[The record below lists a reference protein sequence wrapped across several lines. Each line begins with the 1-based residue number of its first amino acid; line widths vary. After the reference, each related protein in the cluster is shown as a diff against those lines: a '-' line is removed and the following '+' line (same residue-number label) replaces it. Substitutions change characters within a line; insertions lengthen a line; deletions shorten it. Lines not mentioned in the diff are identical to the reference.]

1 MNALLDRIISAKKEE
16 LKETKRKTPEAT
28 VREAAAGRGPTR
40 GFARAIAGREGG
52 AVIAELKKASPV
64 KGLLRAEFDVEQLAR
79 QYAENGAAALSVL
92 TESRFFM
99 GDISYVDRARAVCA
113 LPVLRKD
120 FIFDA
125 YQIYEARAAG
135 ADAALL
141 IVAALDKPLLRE
153 LIDLAHETGLDVLV
167 ETHDAQEVE
176 IAASLPCDV
185 IGVNNRNLKTGNVDL
200 ATSFSLAAKIPA
212 GYCKISESGI
222 KNGSDAA
229 ALAKAGYKGFL
240 IGEALV
246 TQPDPGRALRDFTGA
261 V

>member
-1 MNALLDRIISAKKEE
+1 MNPLLDRIISAKKEE
-16 LKETKRKTPEAT
+16 LEETKRKAPEAA
-28 VREAAAGRGPTR
+28 VKKAAAERGPAR
-40 GFARAIAGREGG
+40 GFARAIAGCKGG
-52 AVIAELKKASPV
+52 AVIAELKKASPT

-79 QYAENGAAALSVL
+79 RYAENGAAALSVL

-99 GDISYVDRARAVCA
+99 GDISYIERASAVCEI
-113 LPVLRKD
+113 PILRKD
-120 FIFDA
+120 FIFDT

-141 IVAALDKPLLRE
+141 IVAALDKPLLSD
-153 LIDLAHETGLDVLV
+153 LIDLAHEVGMDTLV
-167 ETHDAQEVE
+167 ETHDADEIE
-176 IAASLPCDV
+176 IAASFPCDI
-185 IGVNNRNLKTGNVDL
+185 IGVNNRNLKTGKVDFE
-200 ATSFSLAAKIPA
+200 TSFSLAAKIPA

-246 TQPDPGRALRDFTGA
+246 TQPDPGRALREFTG
-261 V
+261 VV